1 MIDSANQILL
11 QFARFYGTTK
21 HAEDRYGKHPYHVH
35 LDAVEEQVKKW
46 WDPVGRPTIGLDRY
60 YELRAAA
67 WLHDVMEDHDVSKLD
82 LIRYFGNYV
91 ADVVWRVSDEPGESR
106 HIRHLRTYPKIRG
119 LRDAVFLKLC
129 DRIANVEG
137 GIKNAGGGEKNEMYR
152 SEHEGFSIAL
162 YTPGE
167 FKPMW
172 DHLEQQLFFH

>member
-21 HAEDRYGKHPYHVH
+21 HAADTYGTRPYWVH
-35 LDAVEEQVKKW
+35 LEEVEAQVKKW
-46 WDPVGRPTIGLDRY
+46 WDVGKATIALDRY

-67 WLHDVMEDHDVSKLD
+67 WLHDVMEDHDVPKLD

-91 ADVVWRVSDEPGESR
+91 ADVVWRVSDEPGET
-106 HIRHLRTYPKIRG
+106 RHLRHLQTYPKIRG

-137 GIKNAGGGEKNEMYR
+137 GVKNIIGGEKNAMYR
-152 SEHEGFSIAL
+152 QEHEGFSIAL

-172 DHLEQQLFFH
+172 DHLEKVLYFA